1 MSSFLD
7 KTKIYNKYAIDVT
20 EGRIVACKRIRQAC
34 KRYLSW
40 FERDDYFFDY
50 EDLDRKIRFTERL
63 RHWEG
68 PAAGTQFKLLP
79 WQQWVYAGIFA
90 WKYTDSKL
98 RVTDK
103 ALIFCARK
111 NGKSSLCS
119 AILLTCSLCDGTYGG
134 QAGCFANSSAQSN
147 IMFNMASKYA
157 RSIDPKGKI
166 FKRYR
171 SEIRIPHND
180 SKIFCKSSDVES
192 LDGANY
198 SVFIMDEVHMQKTS
212 ALYDVLRSSQQAR
225 PEPLAIMITTA
236 GVLGSGYFLY
246 DTRQYC
252 LTVLDGLVED
262 DKYFMALYELDEDDD
277 WKDPAV
283 WEKSNPSLG
292 YTVIKKNLATE
303 VKSAINNAA
312 LEPGVKIK
320 NFNLFVQSSD
330 VWIQDRFLID
340 SYKKVDMNKLKGER
354 CWVGVDLSS
363 VSDFTSWSIM
373 WIPNK
378 NRTYYPD
385 KYIFKS
391 FVYIPQDAMENSVN
405 HELYARWVRQKEA
418 TVTPGNVI
426 DYDYILTDQ
435 IDTLNYSYC
444 EGIYLDPYNST
455 QYQISAEAA
464 GLPMNQFSQGLLH
477 FNGPTKQF
485 EILIK
490 SGQVIIDKNSLVHW
504 CFGNV
509 QLKSDH
515 NENVKPMKMGGI
527 QSKKID
533 PIISMVE
540 ALGGYME
547 NNNYVPQIY
556 AL

>member
-20 EGRIVACKRIRQAC
+20 EGRIVACKRIKQAC
-34 KRYLSW
+34 ERYLSW

-166 FKRYR
+166 FQRYR

-252 LTVLDGLVED
+252 LTVLDGVVED

-292 YTVIKKNLATE
+292 HTVIKKNLATE

-330 VWIQDRFLID
+330 VWIQDRFLLA
-340 SYKKVDMNKLKGER
+340 SYQKVDMNKLKGER
-354 CWVGVDLSS
+354 CYVGVDLSS

-373 WIPNK
+373 WPPNK
-378 NRTYYPD
+378 YRDYYPD

-405 HELYARWVRQKEA
+405 HELYVRWVRQKEA

-435 IDTLNYSYC
+435 IDNLTYSYC

-485 EILIK
+485 EILVK

-547 NNNYVPQIY
+547 QNNYVPQIY